1 MKKSLFALAAVGAF
15 AGAAQ
20 AQSSV
25 TVYGILDT
33 GLIGGSYRAA
43 NATIPKATG
52 LEFGQGAE
60 STTRLGFRGTED
72 LGGGAR
78 AFFTLEM
85 ALAMNGTNT
94 LGSAGNSNRQS
105 FVGLGK
111 KGLGELSIGTQYTT
125 AFELAAA
132 TSPGQLNNIVGD
144 VVYGQQT
151 VVATATST
159 ANSLASQ
166 NASSGSDVG
175 FTVRTANMLKL
186 RSERMAGVQATA
198 FYFMDNDNATRTV
211 QTSASSTGYVG
222 GNNNRNGW
230 GVGLNYSLQKLYVGA
245 QYQSL
250 KAVNPYQGTTA
261 GVAAGCLTAT
271 ACTTGSVQVFG
282 SSNNTGTNVQ
292 DNQFLGGA
300 TYDFGIL
307 KAYAQYVNRKVS
319 SEINGNAYAKRTAQ
333 QIGVRGM
340 FTKQVEGW
348 ASIGNG
354 RYSTFGAN
362 SPTANFN
369 GWQLGSNYILSK
381 RTNLYAIYGQS
392 ITSSTSGS
400 NNSAGVSN
408 YAVGVRHTF

>member
-1 MKKSLFALAAVGAF
+1 MKKSLLALAAMGAF

-25 TVYGILDT
+25 TVYGILDV

-94 LGSAGNSNRQS
+94 LGSAANSNRQS

-111 KGLGELSIGTQYTT
+111 KGLGELSIGTQYTSV
-125 AFELAAA
+125 FELASA

-144 VVYGQQT
+144 VIYGQQT
-151 VVATATST
+151 NVATATST

-166 NASSGSDVG
+166 NANSGSDVG

-186 RSERMAGVQATA
+186 RSERMAGVQATG
-198 FYFMDNDNATRTV
+198 FYFMDNDNST
-211 QTSASSTGYVG
+211 QTTTSTGYTG
-222 GNNNRNGW
+222 GKNNRNGW
-230 GVGLNYSLQKLYVGA
+230 GAGLNYTLQNLYVGA
-245 QYQSL
+245 SYQSL
-250 KAVNPYQGTTA
+250 KAVNPYTGTSA
-261 GVAAGCLTAT
+261 GIAAGCLTASQ
-271 ACTTGSVQVFG
+271 CTTGAVQIFG
-282 SSNNTGTNVQ
+282 SSNNTGVNVQ

-300 TYDFGIL
+300 TYNFGIL
-307 KAYAQYVNRKVS
+307 TAYAQYVNRKVS
-319 SEINGNAYAKRTAQ
+319 SEINGNAYAKRQAQ

-340 FTKQVEGW
+340 LTKQIEGW
-348 ASIGNG
+348 GSIGNG
-354 RYSTFGAN
+354 RYSTFGTSN
-362 SPTANFN
+362 PTANFN
-369 GWQLGSNYILSK
+369 GWQLGSNYLLSK
-381 RTNLYAIYGQS
+381 RTNLYAIYGQV
-392 ITSSTSGS
+392 ITSSTTGN